1 MNKRT
6 LPEPPYWLTW
16 LLRKICSERV
26 LETIEGDLW
35 ELYGIRRKK
44 MSRFR
49 SNLIFLFE
57 VLDMIRPFAIKRNW
71 SNNSNHTAMFKNYFK
86 VAWRNLFMHKMY
98 SSIKI
103 GGFGIGI
110 SACILILLFIQ
121 DEMSYDKHYD
131 RTVSIYR
138 VINVYA
144 PPEGTDRWTSFPPQV
159 GQVLRESFPEIEMAG
174 RLIPFDW
181 FDAGN
186 NQFRRQDR
194 MQNNYEEGFAYADQD
209 LIDILEIPMVFGKRS
224 EALAQPNGIVISK
237 SKADKYFPGEDPV
250 GQMILLNDNTENPY
264 VVGGVMEDFPTN
276 SHLQFDFLISL
287 TAREFWPGE
296 QTNWCCWNYSPYV
309 RVAAGTKKEDLEEKL
324 LLIRDNFMVK
334 YAEEQGEADV
344 DNFKYHSFMLQPV
357 SDIHLKSKE
366 IHDVLVHGDIQVVQM
381 FGAIA
386 ILILVLSSINFINLS
401 TAKSANRAKEVGLR
415 KVVGSYRT
423 DLIKQFLTESLV
435 FSLISMALGLT
446 LSYAA
451 LPFFN
456 RLADK
461 TLSIPWE
468 LWWFAPV
475 LLMATIMI
483 GLIAGFYPSFYL
495 SSFKP
500 IQVLKGEMSRGSKSS
515 KLRGVMVVFQ
525 FAASIILI
533 IGAVMVHRQMTF
545 ILNKDIGF
553 DKEHVLLLRGS
564 DTLGDKIPTFQAE
577 LANLAGVQSSSI
589 SNYYPVKGTKRDGN
603 SFYKEGRERLDAS
616 VGAQMWRADDNYL
629 ATLGIQL
636 SEGRMFDLDRA
647 SDSSAIII
655 NQSMVKALGIE
666 EEPIGARIQNFQRV
680 WTVVGVMED
689 FHFENLREKVGP
701 LALSGTSFGEI
712 ITVKIQTQN
721 MSAFLEEV
729 TQVWDQFMP
738 NQPIRYTFLNESFSR
753 MYEDVQRTA
762 NVFTT
767 FAVLA
772 VIVACLG
779 LFGLSAFLAEQRTK
793 EISIRKVL
801 GASINR
807 ILMLLTQN
815 FLILLTISLV
825 IAIPIGWYLMS
836 EWLTEFEYRVPL
848 EWDVFVLAG
857 VIVAVIALI
866 TISYESIKALFVN
879 PVKGLRS
886 E

>member
-1 MNKRT
+1 MT
-6 LPEPPYWLTW
+6 SPSFPEPPYWLTW

-44 MSRFR
+44 LSRFR
-49 SNLIFLFE
+49 SSLIFLYE
-57 VLDMIRPFAIKRNW
+57 VLDMIRPFAIKRKW
-71 SNNSNHTAMFKNYFK
+71 SNSNHTAMFKNYFK
-86 VAWRNLFMHKMY
+86 VAWRNLFKHKMY

-110 SACILILLFIQ
+110 AACILILLFIQ
-121 DEMSYDKHYD
+121 DEISYDKHYE
-131 RTVSIYR
+131 RTSDIFR
-138 VINVYA
+138 VINVHAA
-144 PPEGTDRWTSFPPQV
+144 PEKTDRWTSFPPQA
-159 GQVLRESFPEIEMAG
+159 GQVLRENFPEIETVG

-194 MQNNYEEGFAYADQD
+194 MQNSYEEGFAYADQD
-209 LIDILEIPMVFGKRS
+209 LIEILEIPMVYGKRS
-224 EALAQPNGIVISK
+224 EALTQPNGILISK
-237 SKADKYFPGEDPV
+237 SKAEKYFPGEDPV
-250 GQMILLNDNTENPY
+250 GNLIVLNDNTENPY
-264 VVGGVMEDFPTN
+264 VIGGVMEDFSPH

-309 RVAAGTKKEDLEEKL
+309 RVAPGTNKESLEEKL
-324 LLIRDNFMVK
+324 LLIRDNFMIK
-334 YAEEQGEADV
+334 YAEDQGEADI
-344 DNFKYHSFMLQPV
+344 DNFKYHSFMLQPI
-357 SDIHLKSKE
+357 SDIHLKSRG

-386 ILILVLSSINFINLS
+386 VLILVLSSINFINLS

-415 KVVGSYRT
+415 KVVGSHRF
-423 DLIKQFLTESLV
+423 DLVKQFLTESLV
-435 FSLISMALGLT
+435 FSVISMSLGVIF
-446 LSYAA
+446 SYLA

-456 RLADK
+456 RLAAK
-461 TLSIPWE
+461 SLSIPWE
-468 LWWFAPV
+468 LWWFAPTLIIAA
-475 LLMATIMI
+475 LLI
-483 GLIAGFYPSFYL
+483 GLIAGIYPAFYL
-495 SSFKP
+495 SAFKP
-500 IQVLKGEMSRGSKSS
+500 IQVLKGEKSRGSKSS

-533 IGAVMVHRQMTF
+533 IGAFMVHRQMTF

-553 DKEHVLLLRGS
+553 EKEQILMIQGS
-564 DTLGDKIPTFQAE
+564 NTLGDRIPTFQGE
-577 LANLAGVQSSSI
+577 LTQLAGVKSSSV
-589 SNYYPVKGTKRDGN
+589 SNYYPVKGTKRDQN
-603 SFYKEGRERLDAS
+603 SFYIEGRSKLDAA
-616 VGAQMWRADDNYL
+616 VGAQMWRADDDYL
-629 ATLGIQL
+629 STMGIQL
-636 SEGRMFDLDRA
+636 AEGRMFDLDRA
-647 SDSSAIII
+647 SDSSAIVI
-655 NQSMVKALGIE
+655 NQNMVKKLGL
-666 EEPIGARIQNFQRV
+666 EEPIGARIQNFQRI

-701 LALSGTSFGEI
+701 LALAGTSFGEI
-712 ITVKIQTQN
+712 ITVKMETQD
-721 MSAFLEEV
+721 MSAFLEDV
-729 TQVWDQFMP
+729 TNIWDQFMP
-738 NQPIRYTFLNESFSR
+738 NQPIRYTFLDESFSR

-801 GASINR
+801 GASFNR
-807 ILMLLTQN
+807 ILVLLTQN
-815 FLILLTISLV
+815 FLILLSVSLV
-825 IAIPIGWYLMS
+825 ISIPIGWYLMS
-836 EWLTEFEYRVPL
+836 EWLTEFEYRVDL
-848 EWDVFVLAG
+848 GWDVFLLAG
-857 VIVAVIALI
+857 VIVALISLI
-866 TISYESIKALFVN
+866 TISFESIKALFVN